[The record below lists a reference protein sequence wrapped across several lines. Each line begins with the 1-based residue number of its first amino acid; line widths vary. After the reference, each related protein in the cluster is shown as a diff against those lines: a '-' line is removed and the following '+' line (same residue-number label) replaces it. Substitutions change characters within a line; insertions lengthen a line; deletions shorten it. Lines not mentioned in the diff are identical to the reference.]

1 MQRKGHFATGV
12 LVTLEPL
19 PFANAE
25 GPLKLLASDCSP
37 APHTDPTSHSGEAQ
51 APSAQPEMHAHS
63 PSKSTA
69 APGDTPCIPADT
81 MLYFRGPAKLRA
93 IPLRRCMCL
102 SHDVPIAT
110 SIKQSALDAALLTS
124 LLTKTAMLLS
134 L

>member
-37 APHTDPTSHSGEAQ
+37 APHTDPTSHSGEAH
-51 APSAQPEMHAHS
+51 APSAQPDMHAHS

-81 MLYFRGPAKLRA
+81 MPYFRGPAKLRA
-93 IPLRRCMCL
+93 IQFPFEDACVSPMMYRLQPL
-102 SHDVPIAT
+102 S
-110 SIKQSALDAALLTS
+110 
-124 LLTKTAMLLS
+124 
-134 L
+134 